1 MHAGQDAADPAAA
14 LAALEADTAARRADG
29 FDVEMLTSAQ
39 IDAALGVP
47 SGRPGQYLGAQRFN
61 YSATFHPG
69 KYLFGLARGV
79 GRQPTGA
86 WQYIRPCAQQYVG
99 KYQSYM
105 ITSD

>member
-14 LAALEADTAARRADG
+14 LAALVADTAARRADG
-29 FDVEMLTSAQ
+29 FDVEMLTPAQ

-79 GRQPTGA
+79 GRQRGVT
-86 WQYIRPCAQQYVG
+86 ICERTRV
-99 KYQSYM
+99 
-105 ITSD
+105 TSLEELAAAPRGTI